1 MCRSAYLDPS
11 ASAIAECALREEHD
25 ERYEQRAHTDTS
37 GDGRDYQDYQDQ
49 LQESHG
55 TSFALNG
62 GCSSADPSSEEKER
76 SFCQKRTFSLVLPS
90 WGMLETHPQSADAG
104 VSDRERILDASYEL
118 FSKRGIRAVGVNE
131 VIERAGVATATLYRH
146 FPSKDALVLA
156 FLVLRE

>member
-1 MCRSAYLDPS
+1 VCRSGDVGPS

-25 ERYEQRAHTDTS
+25 ERYEQQQPEQRAHTDTS

-104 VSDRERILDASYEL
+104 VSARERILDASYKL
-118 FSKRGIRAVGVNE
+118 FSKPAIPAFRVN
-131 VIERAGVATATLYRH
+131 VA
-146 FPSKDALVLA
+146 
-156 FLVLRE
+156 

>member
-25 ERYEQRAHTDTS
+25 ERYEQQQPEQRAHTDAS
-37 GDGRDYQDYQDQ
+37 GDGRDHQDHQDQ

-55 TSFALNG
+55 TSFALND

-104 VSDRERILDASYEL
+104 VSARERILDASYEL
-118 FSKRGIRAVGVNE
+118 FSKRGIRAVGVNQL
-131 VIERAGVATATLYRH
+131 IQRPRLPTPPPYR
-146 FPSKDALVLA
+146 PSPPK
-156 FLVLRE
+156 